1 MIHNL
6 LGIVDKYELENMNN
20 SLIQSTHI
28 QSTDGDSSFICD
40 KCDQKFN
47 TQQELKEH
55 GRNAHQLL

>member
-6 LGIVDKYELENMNN
+6 LAIVDKYELENMNN
-20 SLIQSTHI
+20 SEV
-28 QSTDGDSSFICD
+28 QSTDGDSYFICD